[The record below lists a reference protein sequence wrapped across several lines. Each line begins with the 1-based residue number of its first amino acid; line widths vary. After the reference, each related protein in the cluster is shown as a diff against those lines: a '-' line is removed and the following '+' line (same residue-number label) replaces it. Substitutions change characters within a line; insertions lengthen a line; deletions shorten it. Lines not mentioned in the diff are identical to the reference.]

1 MMLLSYFH
9 GMSSMLLCLWRL
21 EIMARALPWTFFSRV
36 ILLNGDTDELAQV
49 PSPRVKDPA
58 DGSGKCG
65 SALKKGCCEEKGEA
79 RWKRKEATKQDLGI
93 WLKSQV
99 SVTVYWNSPPTHT
112 HTHTSKL
119 SQDRMNCSTNKCKR
133 KWLINPSH
141 ANWLAGLPYLQDL
154 SNEWASCDSSQA
166 PGGCCC

>member
-1 MMLLSYFH
+1 MEPPGQNHSTAILILSEQKNTTLPMMLLSYFH

-79 RWKRKEATKQDLGI
+79 R
-93 WLKSQV
+93 
-99 SVTVYWNSPPTHT
+99 
-112 HTHTSKL
+112 
-119 SQDRMNCSTNKCKR
+119 
-133 KWLINPSH
+133 
-141 ANWLAGLPYLQDL
+141 
-154 SNEWASCDSSQA
+154 
-166 PGGCCC
+166 

>member
-1 MMLLSYFH
+1 MEPPGQNHSTAILILSEQKNTTLPMMLLFYFH

-99 SVTVYWNSPPTHT
+99 SVTVYWNSPPHT
-112 HTHTSKL
+112 HTYTHFEIVSG
-119 SQDRMNCSTNKCKR
+119 Q
-133 KWLINPSH
+133 
-141 ANWLAGLPYLQDL
+141 
-154 SNEWASCDSSQA
+154 NELFYQQV
-166 PGGCCC
+166 